1 MSRNRPYTAGIISST
16 SWIDGW
22 SGISISRMR
31 SAIVGRDGRRPS
43 TSLSAIGSPGVTR
56 LSLHVCRPAK
66 NRWGVSK
73 VQESL
78 ILRRPKGLEGRDGCA
93 RLGISSARSS
103 AAACPSRLRP
113 AGCAPQDEGRWRL
126 PRPGAGGAAGLLLL
140 FQRRSPCRCQY
151 AKVQEPHPIEACR
164 HIRQPLSGVDSRR
177 TRRKRQG
184 LS

>member
-1 MSRNRPYTAGIISST
+1 MVGNFDLKEEIR
-16 SWIDGW
+16 DCCW
-22 SGISISRMR
+22 SKR
-31 SAIVGRDGRRPS
+31 SETFDLAFGHRIARGHETGAVLDPFLFMHAILPKP
-43 TSLSAIGSPGVTR
+43 LGS
-56 LSLHVCRPAK
+56 
-66 NRWGVSK
+66 
-73 VQESL
+73 
-78 ILRRPKGLEGRDGCA
+78 LEGPREPHPETPEGPRRA
-93 RLGISSARSS
+93 RRVRPPWISSARSS

-113 AGCAPQDEGRWRL
+113 AGCAPQDKGRWRL